1 MTILAENNVME
12 NFTTLNKAHQENTE
26 LTSKMEFYK
35 DEIRILKNRLS
46 DVAKDLKKEKDL
58 KELERLQNQLEIQ
71 ENNVNNIAHA
81 IRNDEKLIDKTLSK
95 GPTKESNF
103 RDEQHKKELD
113 LVLSFERN
121 FKEVRKAIKD
131 LSPH

>member
-1 MTILAENNVME
+1 ME
-12 NFTTLNKAHQENTE
+12 NFTTLNKAHQENNE

-58 KELERLQNQLEIQ
+58 KEIERLQNQLEIQ
-71 ENNVNNIAHA
+71 ENNVNNITHA
-81 IRNDEKLIDKTLSK
+81 IRNDEKFIDKTLSK
-95 GPTKESNF
+95 GPSRETKSRE
-103 RDEQHKKELD
+103 EQHQKELD